1 MASVMFRAKFFI
13 RKFFPRRVRVRAPH
27 FPPPTLA
34 PMSTPATATPAAG
47 PGRSG
52 APSTAAA
59 AATPEEATL
68 AATAARAV
76 GDIVNS
82 VRFFCLVACV
92 RGPRPSF
99 LVHGLSESRP
109 CMCHPAL
116 DKKRRGTWGA
126 VASAGSGRR
135 PPHSLAGRRMRLGS
149 GCRSLPPHASS
160 LRSPSLSLSLLAR
173 STSMWR
179 TALTPLTREL
189 FGERGWQGREREG
202 NAATPAAAAA
212 FFSDS
217 LTHPRLPIPSTLP
230 SYRTVLKSMQLTPDA
245 AAALLKV
252 RARGMKSGR
261 ERESAASKTKND
273 SKKTR
278 TQFFPPLSPSARA
291 PSPCTPTSKP
301 GWTPTWPPLSWPP
314 WKGRCGHRSEYCR

>member
-1 MASVMFRAKFFI
+1 
-13 RKFFPRRVRVRAPH
+13 
-27 FPPPTLA
+27 
-34 PMSTPATATPAAG
+34 MSTPATATPAAG

-149 GCRSLPPHASS
+149 GLSVSASS
-160 LRSPSLSLSLLAR
+160 RLLSPLS
-173 STSMWR
+173 
-179 TALTPLTREL
+179 
-189 FGERGWQGREREG
+189 
-202 NAATPAAAAA
+202 
-212 FFSDS
+212 FSIS
-217 LTHPRLPIPSTLP
+217 
-230 SYRTVLKSMQLTPDA
+230 
-245 AAALLKV
+245 
-252 RARGMKSGR
+252 
-261 ERESAASKTKND
+261 
-273 SKKTR
+273 
-278 TQFFPPLSPSARA
+278 FPPRQVY
-291 PSPCTPTSKP
+291 
-301 GWTPTWPPLSWPP
+301 
-314 WKGRCGHRSEYCR
+314 EYVADGFDAFDA